1 MTEGLSHA
9 QACERVY
16 LVKTDGLVIKSRK
29 TLSEQ
34 QVPFAKDGP
43 DLKDLYE
50 VVKVE
55 NIDIHTKIGTNP
67 PPKLGSETVRNHWS
81 FHHPRRLLRIH
92 HQGDGGIQQTSIDFR
107 TFQSDRQV

>member
-9 QACERVY
+9 QACQRVY

-43 DLKDLYE
+43 DLKDLEE

-55 NIDIHTKIGTNP
+55 KASLH
-67 PPKLGSETVRNHWS
+67 PK
-81 FHHPRRLLRIH
+81 
-92 HQGDGGIQQTSIDFR
+92 
-107 TFQSDRQV
+107 